1 MFIIQEIQT
10 TGGQTAL
17 LPVVTKTEPLE
28 AESEFL
34 IKAGYAAV
42 SNVEIHTVIMFDEHG
57 NVLNKRFYEH
67 FPEPQPE
74 APEPAGD

>member
-1 MFIIQEIQT
+1 M
-10 TGGQTAL
+10 

-42 SNVEIHTVIMFDEHG
+42 SNVEIHTVIMYDEHG
-57 NVLNKRFYEH
+57 NVLDSKFYEH
-67 FPEPQPE
+67 FPEPVVEQQ
-74 APEPAGD
+74 ADA

>member
-1 MFIIQEIQT
+1 MQT

-17 LPVVTKTEPLE
+17 LPAVTKTEPME

-42 SNVEIHTVIMFDEHG
+42 SNVEIHTVIMYDEHG
-57 NVLNKRFYEH
+57 NLIDRKFYEH
-67 FPEPQPE
+67 FPVIGAES
-74 APEPAGD
+74 AGE